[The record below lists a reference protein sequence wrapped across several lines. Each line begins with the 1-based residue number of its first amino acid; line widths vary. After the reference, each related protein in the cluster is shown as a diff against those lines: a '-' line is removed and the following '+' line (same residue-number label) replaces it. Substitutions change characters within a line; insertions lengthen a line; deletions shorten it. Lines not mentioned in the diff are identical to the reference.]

1 MRRTLVVLGGADG
14 SVGVYRRARELG
26 YRTICV
32 DVRAGAPGVAVADEY
47 LQLSVRAPERIDA
60 ALRSRTDIAGVI
72 CPASDVGLPT
82 QAWLSKAWNLP
93 SPLPHAAVEASV
105 DKPVFRAVC
114 ERAGVPTYRSVSGT
128 SGPELVRAARHM
140 RFPTLVKPVDS
151 SGSRGVISCPDP
163 GKLRSVVAESLTFSQ
178 RGRVVVEEH
187 LDGRHLTIEALVV
200 DGDIAFHAVT
210 ERTITPPPLFVTTT
224 HTMPADL
231 PHDAAQALPG
241 MLAAV
246 CAEIGYRNGPLTF
259 DAVLTRDDTLYLIE
273 MGARMGGNGIAEVVE
288 NCYGVDLM
296 AATMAQAVGEK
307 PVLTPKP
314 PMPTLVHI
322 LASDRT
328 GRLAAIE
335 GAEEV
340 RAMPEVADLQLF
352 VHEGTLVRPYEQA
365 GYKLGY
371 VVLTASSVEQLRS
384 AESAVRGTLKFR
396 LDAQGSE
403 EQDMAVPLP

>member
-32 DVRAGAPGVAVADEY
+32 DIRPGAPGVAAADEY

-82 QAWLSKAWNLP
+82 QAWLAKAWDLP
-93 SPLPHAAVEASV
+93 SPLPDAAVEASV

-128 SGPELVRAARHM
+128 SGPELARAARGM
-140 RFPTLVKPVDS
+140 RFPALVKPVDS
-151 SGSRGVISCPDP
+151 SGSRGVISCSDP
-163 GKLRSVVAESLTFSQ
+163 GKLGAIVAESLTFSH

-187 LDGRHLTIEALVV
+187 LDGRHLTIEAIVA

-210 ERTITPPPLFVTTT
+210 ERTITPPPLFVTTA
-224 HTMPADL
+224 HAMPADL
-231 PHDAAQALPG
+231 PEDVAESLPG

-246 CAEIGYRNGPLTF
+246 CAEIGYRDGPLTF
-259 DAVLTRDDTLYLIE
+259 DAVLTRDGVLYLIE

-288 NCYGVDLM
+288 SCHGVDLM

-314 PMPTLVHI
+314 PMPSLVHI
-322 LASDRT
+322 LASDRM

-335 GAEEV
+335 GTDEV
-340 RAMPEVADLQLF
+340 RALPEVVDLQLF
-352 VHEGTLVRPYEQA
+352 VQGGSPVQPYEQA

-371 VVLTASSVEQLRS
+371 VVLTADSPERLRAVES
-384 AESAVRGTLKFR
+384 EVRGTLKFR
-396 LDAQGSE
+396 LEPQGDE
-403 EQDMAVPLP
+403 KDMAVPLP